1 MTDLMT
7 EQNDNVDPE
16 QSESPAPPA
25 GSTIPKKKNGVAA
38 GYTGEPSTF
47 EPEEDAAADAQ
58 AGDAQAG
65 EAPADDDATPSGG
78 SGQRSTEAT
87 GLSGEDRS
95 IFQSHWDEFPG
106 QVD

>member
-1 MTDLMT
+1 MT
-7 EQNDNVDPE
+7 EQYENDPE
-16 QSESPAPPA
+16 QAEEPAPPA
-25 GSTIPKKKNGVAA
+25 DSTIPKSDTGVAA

-47 EPEEDAAADAQ
+47 EPEEDAPADAESPADAE
-58 AGDAQAG
+58 AGDDT
-65 EAPADDDATPSGG
+65 PPSGG
-78 SGQRSTEAT
+78 SGPRSTEAT